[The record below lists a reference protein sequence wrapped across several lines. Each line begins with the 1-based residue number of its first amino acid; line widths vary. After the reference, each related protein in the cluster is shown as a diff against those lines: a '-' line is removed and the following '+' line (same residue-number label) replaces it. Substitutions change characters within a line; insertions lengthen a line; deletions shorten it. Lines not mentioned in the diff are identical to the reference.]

1 MVNSQMELNNVFET
15 LKTTQQF
22 HNLTNEK
29 YLLNVTFFLIQME
42 GESSSG
48 TGSEEYTVGVRLVV
62 VGSDFKLILNTHVIY
77 LLIIYITLFTS

>member
-1 MVNSQMELNNVFET
+1 
-15 LKTTQQF
+15 
-22 HNLTNEK
+22 
-29 YLLNVTFFLIQME
+29 ME

-77 LLIIYITLFTS
+77 LLIIYVTLFTS